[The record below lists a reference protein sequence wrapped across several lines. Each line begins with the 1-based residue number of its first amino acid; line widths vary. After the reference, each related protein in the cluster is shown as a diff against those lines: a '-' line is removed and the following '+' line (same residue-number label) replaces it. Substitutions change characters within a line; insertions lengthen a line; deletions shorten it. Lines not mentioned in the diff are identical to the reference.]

1 MSIQQNIDHK
11 TAPATSYEYVAT
23 IHKEFDKCYPV
34 KGQYWQRKHSQ
45 NVPVS
50 LNCVQNN
57 RKKTTLQLY
66 GSWEVCGEISV
77 DQNQ

>member
-34 KGQYWQRKHSQ
+34 KGQY
-45 NVPVS
+45 
-50 LNCVQNN
+50 
-57 RKKTTLQLY
+57 
-66 GSWEVCGEISV
+66 
-77 DQNQ
+77 